1 MQGEEDAVTR
11 PIDVHGPHWRRVL
24 AALANND
31 ARTAY
36 AQIVLGAKL
45 PDVLAGL
52 KDQRRSR
59 AIAALLESGL
69 VERNAAN
76 ELEAPTAIFRDLLAQ
91 QPRRNAQT
99 GLARFMRLGRI
110 ERYPAN
116 VTERRE
122 LLAWIASEAIKPGE
136 HLTEKQ
142 VNERLLSYTD
152 DVVMLRR
159 YMIDFGLLER
169 TASGSSYSR
178 QVAK

>member
-1 MQGEEDAVTR
+1 MRMTGATR
-11 PIDVHGPHWRRVL
+11 LSGPHWRRVM

-36 AQIVLGAKL
+36 AQIVLGSSL
-45 PDVLAGL
+45 LDVLADL
-52 KDQRRSR
+52 KDHRRNR
-59 AIAALLESGL
+59 AIDVLLESGL

-76 ELEAPTAIFRDLLAQ
+76 ELEASESIFRDLLTQ
-91 QPRRNAQT
+91 QPRRQAQT

-116 VTERRE
+116 MAERRE
-122 LLAWIASEAIKPGE
+122 LLAWIVSEAIEPGE

-159 YMIDFGLLER
+159 YMIDFGLLVR
-169 TASGSSYSR
+169 TPSGSSYSR
-178 QVAK
+178 HDET